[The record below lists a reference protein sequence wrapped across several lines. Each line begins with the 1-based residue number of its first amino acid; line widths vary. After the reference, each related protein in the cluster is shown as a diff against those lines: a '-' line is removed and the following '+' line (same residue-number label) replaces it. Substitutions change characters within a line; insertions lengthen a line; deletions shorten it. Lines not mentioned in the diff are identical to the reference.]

1 MPSEHPPR
9 HRQNARHAHR
19 HSEMSGNLLIGWRS
33 IFRDFSECPLMDQT
47 NYVDSD
53 SAIASAGDYPS
64 AVRASERTFLHTDDS
79 STEAAATSD
88 SLIDAGMRG
97 DLLALKVALVPLRD
111 RLRRDR
117 DAARHAT
124 RCARRND
131 STSRLDQRAFR
142 HVHVSSST
150 EITMD
155 FSFVGIQGR
164 REGAI
169 GSYRAF
175 GGSSRDRSRSAW
187 LT

>member
-1 MPSEHPPR
+1 MPSEHPSR

-33 IFRDFSECPLMDQT
+33 IFRDFSECPLM
-47 NYVDSD
+47 VPD

-64 AVRASERTFLHTDDS
+64 AVRASQRAFLHTDDS

-88 SLIDAGMRG
+88 SLIDAGIARRSAG
-97 DLLALKVALVPLRD
+97 TQGSSCPLRD

-124 RCARRND
+124 RCARRNE
-131 STSRLDQRAFR
+131 STSRFDQRAFR
-142 HVHVSSST
+142 HIHVSSST

-155 FSFVGIQGR
+155 FSFVGIRGR
-164 REGAI
+164 REEAI

-175 GGSSRDRSRSAW
+175 GGSSWNRSRSAW